1 MPAGKP
7 FNPSLALIMT
17 NLANDRV
24 SIKSSNSVLGQRSC
38 SLLYITF
45 ILQLY
50 LVYEINTLPRNPSN
64 NFTIKVFYSVE
75 LVKNAMKS

>member
-1 MPAGKP
+1 MPTRKP
-7 FNPSLALIMT
+7 FDPSLALIMT
-17 NLANDRV
+17 NLVNDRV
-24 SIKSSNSVLGQRSC
+24 SIKSSNSVLGQSS
-38 SLLYITF
+38 SLLYITL

-64 NFTIKVFYSVE
+64 NFTIKVFYFVE

>member
-1 MPAGKP
+1 MPARKP
-7 FNPSLALIMT
+7 FDPSLALIMT
-17 NLANDRV
+17 NLANDKV
-24 SIKSSNSVLGQRSC
+24 SIKSSNSVLGQSS
-38 SLLYITF
+38 SLLYITL

-64 NFTIKVFYSVE
+64 NFKIKVFYFVE

>member
-1 MPAGKP
+1 MPARKP

-24 SIKSSNSVLGQRSC
+24 SIKSSNSVLGQSS
-38 SLLYITF
+38 SLLYITL

-64 NFTIKVFYSVE
+64 NFTIKVFYFVE

>member
-24 SIKSSNSVLGQRSC
+24 SIKSSNSVLGQSS
-38 SLLYITF
+38 SLLYITL

-64 NFTIKVFYSVE
+64 NFTIKVFYFVE